1 MSDYS
6 SYSDNS
12 DDDSYSDNINV
23 KPTKRLNTLPNK
35 VKVNPLSPKS
45 YFDFGSTSY
54 LGGAN
59 GSDDEKD
66 IEEGEIDE
74 DIEEGEELG
83 IEEGEIIKTKNE
95 NEDLGDD
102 EIGDDEDNDNDEDN
116 DEDNDNDEYLN
127 DENEPIVSSKANEIK
142 QNKNIN
148 NNASTKKAKSAPI
161 PNLSDYDS
169 DNDDDDE
176 DEIDENYLQK
186 FDTNIKKNYIDEFH
200 QECFSHNYDEISK
213 MTTVVRDAYG
223 IIIDPL
229 HKTIPYLTKYEKTRI
244 LGQRAKQIEQLK
256 DGDKPFVKV
265 PENIIDGYII
275 AELEL
280 QQKKIP
286 FIIRRPLPSGGCE
299 YWNLKDLE
307 IISF

>member
-12 DDDSYSDNINV
+12 DSDNDSYGGNNI
-23 KPTKRLNTLPNK
+23 KPTNRLNTLPNK
-35 VKVNPLSPKS
+35 AKVNPLSSES
-45 YFDFGSTSY
+45 YFDFDSTPY

-66 IEEGEIDE
+66 IEEAEIDQ
-74 DIEEGEELG
+74 DIEEGEELDA
-83 IEEGEIIKTKNE
+83 EEGEIIEKQND
-95 NEDLGDD
+95 NEDIDED
-102 EIGDDEDNDNDEDN
+102 EIGDDEDNDI
-116 DEDNDNDEYLN
+116 DEYID
-127 DENEPIVSSKANEIK
+127 DENEPIVNSKTTENK

-148 NNASTKKAKSAPI
+148 NNASNKKAKSAPI

-229 HKTIPYLTKYEKTRI
+229 HKTIPYLTKYERTRI

-256 DGDKPFVKV
+256 EGDKPFVKV